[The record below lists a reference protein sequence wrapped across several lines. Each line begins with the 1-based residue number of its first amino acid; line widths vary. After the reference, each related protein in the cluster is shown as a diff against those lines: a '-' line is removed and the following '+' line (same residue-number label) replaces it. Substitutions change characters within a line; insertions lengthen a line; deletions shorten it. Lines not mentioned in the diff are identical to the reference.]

1 MKKHLKRWL
10 DFFLNSFQSPL
21 ITAEQLLAEAEL
33 HEAKKKV
40 GRPRK
45 DKALRRNVE
54 YQSLMKQR
62 RRLERK
68 SHINGNKPVDQ
79 PTEVKY
85 YRVCKRID
93 EIRESYGYK
102 PRT

>member
-1 MKKHLKRWL
+1 MKKLLIKCWRA
-10 DFFLNSFQSPL
+10 FIKGFPPPL
-21 ITAEQLLAEAEL
+21 GSTVNVVVEEEPPQ
-33 HEAKKKV
+33 KV
-40 GRPRK
+40 GRPRR

-68 SHINGNKPVDQ
+68 AHINGNKPVDQ

-85 YRVCKRID
+85 FEVCKRID
-93 EIRESYGYK
+93 EIRESYGYE